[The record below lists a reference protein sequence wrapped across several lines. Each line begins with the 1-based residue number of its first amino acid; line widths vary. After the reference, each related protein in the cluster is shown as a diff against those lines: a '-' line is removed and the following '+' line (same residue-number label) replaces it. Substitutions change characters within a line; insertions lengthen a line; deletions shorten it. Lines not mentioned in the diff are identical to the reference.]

1 MSFDTLGLR
10 EELVRAAEE
19 LGFQSP
25 MPIQEKAIPVL
36 LSGEKDFVGLAQ
48 TGTGKTGAFG
58 LPLIQRT
65 DSAIPRAQGIVICP
79 TRELCIQ
86 ITDDLKSFSRYM
98 KDRRVA
104 AVYGG
109 ASISDQIRQIKN
121 GVQII
126 VATPGRLIDLINRKA
141 VSLSQI
147 SYAVLDEA
155 DEMLNMGFQE
165 DIDNILKHIPA
176 NRKIWL
182 FSATMPDGVAAIARN
197 YLTDPV
203 RVTVGGKNRSPE
215 NIKHTCYVIHKKNR
229 YQGLKRIM
237 DFTPDM
243 FALVFCRTRKD
254 TQTVADALIQDG
266 YPAEALHGD
275 LSQNQRD
282 YVMRK
287 FRNRT
292 VRVLVA
298 TDVAA
303 RGLDVDDITHVI
315 HYDLPDEA
323 EVYTHR
329 SGRTARAGKSGV
341 SAVFVNPK
349 EIRRIR
355 ELEKRGSI
363 RFEIGKIPDGKAV
376 CEKQMLGL
384 VEKIVHSDGNREEI
398 ADYLPAVYDA
408 LAQFDK
414 EELIRRFV
422 SAEFNRILEYYRD
435 ADDINVRIASE
446 TSERPAKRKSSVRDY
461 PSGSSD
467 RPVKRKSSVRDYPSG
482 SSERPVKRKG
492 SVREYPSGS
501 SDRPVKR
508 KISVRTDSESTDRSA
523 KRKEI
528 FKEKKT
534 QRFLINVGRTDK
546 INEGTIVR
554 LICDNAGI
562 RSNMIG
568 GIDLNRDFSFF
579 EVEQSAAGNIM
590 NAFHNAKLDG
600 RPVQIQKVLDKKKH
614 RKGERGIL

>member
-1 MSFDTLGLR
+1 MSFNTLGLR
-10 EELVRAAEE
+10 AELVRAAEE

-65 DSAIPRAQGIVICP
+65 DSATPRPQGIVICP
-79 TRELCIQ
+79 TRELCMQ
-86 ITDDLKSFSRYM
+86 ITDDLKNFSRYM

-109 ASISDQIRQIKN
+109 ASISDQIRQIRS

-126 VATPGRLIDLINRKA
+126 VATPGRLLDLINRKA
-141 VSLSQI
+141 LNLSQI

-165 DIDNILKHIPA
+165 DIDSILKHIPA
-176 NRKIWL
+176 HRKIWL

-229 YQGLKRIM
+229 YQGLKRII

-254 TQTVADALIQDG
+254 TQTVADALVQDG

-275 LSQNQRD
+275 LSQTQRD

-355 ELEKRGSI
+355 ELEKRGNI
-363 RFEIGKIPDGKAV
+363 RFETGRIPDGKAV

-384 VEKIVHSDGNREEI
+384 VEKIVHADGNHEEI
-398 ADYLPAVYDA
+398 ADYLPGVYDA
-408 LAQFDK
+408 LAQFGK

-446 TSERPAKRKSSVRDY
+446 TVQRPAKRKSSVRGEY
-461 PSGSSD
+461 PSGSAD
-467 RPVKRKSSVRDYPSG
+467 RPVKRKSSVRTA
-482 SSERPVKRKG
+482 SE
-492 SVREYPSGS
+492 
-501 SDRPVKR
+501 
-508 KISVRTDSESTDRSA
+508 DRSA
-523 KRKEI
+523 KRKDI
-528 FKEKKT
+528 FREKKT
-534 QRFLINVGRTDK
+534 QRFLINLGRTDK
-546 INEGTIVR
+546 IN
-554 LICDNAGI
+554 
-562 RSNMIG
+562 
-568 GIDLNRDFSFF
+568 
-579 EVEQSAAGNIM
+579 VEQRVN
-590 NAFHNAKLDG
+590 FAKD
-600 RPVQIQKVLDKKKH
+600 H
-614 RKGERGIL
+614 FGIFDE